1 MAVADIGRKD
11 FVWTLLATF
20 FKIGAGVILFP
31 FVLRMLP
38 ADTVGIWTIFTAV
51 AQLTFIFDFGFNVSF
66 ARNVSYVFSGVRTLK
81 KEGYE
86 SVDVAYVNRVDYS
99 LLSGTIR
106 AMRYFYSRMAIV
118 LFVLFA
124 VVGTFYVY
132 SLCRDYSGDVR
143 EVYVA
148 WGILVLINSYN
159 LYTLYYEALLNGRG
173 LIKRVYQIILIG
185 NVVYIILAIV
195 LILLGGGL
203 VAIVSSQAISVLLVR
218 YLSKRAFYTKEI
230 IDGLSIVD
238 DVDYKGVLSAITPNA
253 VKVGLTSLG
262 GFIINKSSMFIG
274 SLYVS
279 LEMMAS
285 YGITL
290 QLLVVIGMLAGIVS
304 RVYMPKVFQ
313 WRVEG
318 RLDLVRRTFYLSSIV
333 MLFVFVLSGTV
344 IVLWGDWMLGVLK
357 SSTLLLPTGLLVM
370 LFIQYYLEYN
380 HANAAQYLLSRN
392 EVPFFKASLISAVG
406 VLVLLGVFV
415 VWFDMGVLGMI
426 LSPMIVQAL
435 YQNWKWPLEVVREL
449 RSREQEIRKINN

>member
-1 MAVADIGRKD
+1 
-11 FVWTLLATF
+11 
-20 FKIGAGVILFP
+20 
-31 FVLRMLP
+31 
-38 ADTVGIWTIFTAV
+38 
-51 AQLTFIFDFGFNVSF
+51 
-66 ARNVSYVFSGVRTLK
+66 
-81 KEGYE
+81 
-86 SVDVAYVNRVDYS
+86 
-99 LLSGTIR
+99 
-106 AMRYFYSRMAIV
+106 
-118 LFVLFA
+118 
-124 VVGTFYVY
+124 
-132 SLCRDYSGDVR
+132 
-143 EVYVA
+143 
-148 WGILVLINSYN
+148 
-159 LYTLYYEALLNGRG
+159 
-173 LIKRVYQIILIG
+173 
-185 NVVYIILAIV
+185 
-195 LILLGGGL
+195 
-203 VAIVSSQAISVLLVR
+203 
-218 YLSKRAFYTKEI
+218 
-230 IDGLSIVD
+230 
-238 DVDYKGVLSAITPNA
+238 
-253 VKVGLTSLG
+253 
-262 GFIINKSSMFIG
+262 MFIG

-415 VWFDMGVLGMI
+415 VWLDMGVLGMI
-426 LSPMIVQAL
+426 LTPMIVQAL

>member
-1 MAVADIGRKD
+1 MAVADVGRKD

-20 FKIGAGVILFP
+20 FKIGAGVLLFP

-38 ADTVGIWTIFTAV
+38 VESVGIWTIFTAIT
-51 AQLTFIFDFGFNVSF
+51 QLTFIFDFGFNVSF
-66 ARNVSYVFSGVRTLK
+66 ARNVSYVFSGVSSLK
-81 KEGYE
+81 REGYE
-86 SVDVAYVNRVDYS
+86 FVDSVYINKVDYE
-99 LLSGTIR
+99 LLGGTIR

-118 LFVLFA
+118 LFLLFA
-124 VVGTFYVY
+124 VVGTFYIY
-132 SLCRDYSGDVR
+132 GLCRVYSGDVR

-173 LIKRVYQIILIG
+173 LIKRVHQIILIG

-238 DVDYKGVLSAITPNA
+238 DVDYKGVLSVITLNA

-357 SSTLLLPTGLLVM
+357 SSTMLLPTGLLILV
-370 LFIQYYLEYN
+370 FVQHYLEYN
-380 HANAAQYLLSRN
+380 HSNAAQYLLSRN
-392 EVPFFKASLISAVG
+392 EVPFFKASLMSACG
-406 VLVLLGVFV
+406 VLILLGVFV
-415 VWFDMGVLGMI
+415 VWLDMGVLGMI
-426 LSPMIVQAL
+426 LSPMIVQAA

-449 RSREQEIRKINN
+449 RCKE

>member
-1 MAVADIGRKD
+1 MAVADVGRKD

-20 FKIGAGVILFP
+20 FKIGAGVLLFP

-38 ADTVGIWTIFTAV
+38 VESVGIWTIFTAIT
-51 AQLTFIFDFGFNVSF
+51 QLTFIFDFGFNVSF
-66 ARNVSYVFSGVRTLK
+66 ARNVSYVFSGVSSLK
-81 KEGYE
+81 REGYE
-86 SVDVAYVNRVDYS
+86 FVDSVYINKVDYE
-99 LLSGTIR
+99 LLGGTIR

-118 LFVLFA
+118 LFLLFA

-173 LIKRVYQIILIG
+173 LIKRVHQIILIG

-238 DVDYKGVLSAITPNA
+238 DVDYKGVLSVITPNA

-357 SSTLLLPTGLLVM
+357 SSTMLLPTGLLILV
-370 LFIQYYLEYN
+370 FVQHYLEYN
-380 HANAAQYLLSRN
+380 HSNAAQYLLSRN
-392 EVPFFKASLISAVG
+392 EVPFFKASLMSACG
-406 VLVLLGVFV
+406 VLILLGVFV
-415 VWFDMGVLGMI
+415 VWLDMGVLGMI
-426 LSPMIVQAL
+426 LSPMIVQAA

-449 RSREQEIRKINN
+449 RCKE

>member
-1 MAVADIGRKD
+1 MAVADVGRKD

-20 FKIGAGVILFP
+20 FKIGAGVLLFP

-38 ADTVGIWTIFTAV
+38 VESVGIWTIFTAIT
-51 AQLTFIFDFGFNVSF
+51 QLTFIFDFGFNVSF
-66 ARNVSYVFSGVRTLK
+66 ARNVSYVFSGVSSLK

-86 SVDVAYVNRVDYS
+86 SVEPLYINKVDYS
-99 LLSGTIR
+99 LLGGTIR

-124 VVGTFYVY
+124 VVGTFYIY
-132 SLCRDYSGDVR
+132 GLCRVYSGDVR

-173 LIKRVYQIILIG
+173 LIKRVHQIILIG

-238 DVDYKGVLSAITPNA
+238 NVDYKGVLSVITPNA

-318 RLDLVRRTFYLSSIV
+318 RLVLVRRTFYLSSIV

-357 SSTLLLPTGLLVM
+357 SSTMLLPTGLLILV
-370 LFIQYYLEYN
+370 FVQHYLEYN
-380 HANAAQYLLSRN
+380 HSNAAQYLLSRN
-392 EVPFFKASLISAVG
+392 EVPFFKASLMSACG
-406 VLVLLGVFV
+406 VLILLGVFV
-415 VWFDMGVLGMI
+415 VWLDMGVLGMI
-426 LSPMIVQAL
+426 LSPMIVQAA

-449 RSREQEIRKINN
+449 RCKE

>member
-1 MAVADIGRKD
+1 MAVADVGRKD

-20 FKIGAGVILFP
+20 FKIGAGVLLFP

-38 ADTVGIWTIFTAV
+38 VESVGIWTIFTAIT
-51 AQLTFIFDFGFNVSF
+51 QLTFIFDFGFNVSF
-66 ARNVSYVFSGVRTLK
+66 ARNVSYVFSGVSSLK
-81 KEGYE
+81 REGYE
-86 SVDVAYVNRVDYS
+86 FVDSVYINKVDYE
-99 LLSGTIR
+99 LLGGTIR
-106 AMRYFYSRMAIV
+106 AMRYFYSRMALV
-118 LFVLFA
+118 LFLLFA
-124 VVGTFYVY
+124 VVGTFYIY
-132 SLCRDYSGDVR
+132 GLCRVYSGDVR

-173 LIKRVYQIILIG
+173 LIKRVHQIILIG

-195 LILLGGGL
+195 LSLLGGGL

-238 DVDYKGVLSAITPNA
+238 DVDYKGVLSVITPNA

-357 SSTLLLPTGLLVM
+357 SSTMLLPTGLLILV
-370 LFIQYYLEYN
+370 FVQHYLEYN
-380 HANAAQYLLSRN
+380 HSNAAQYLLSRN
-392 EVPFFKASLISAVG
+392 EVPFFKASLMSACG
-406 VLVLLGVFV
+406 VLILLGVFV
-415 VWFDMGVLGMI
+415 VWLDMGVLGMI
-426 LSPMIVQAL
+426 LSPMIVQAA

-449 RSREQEIRKINN
+449 RCKE